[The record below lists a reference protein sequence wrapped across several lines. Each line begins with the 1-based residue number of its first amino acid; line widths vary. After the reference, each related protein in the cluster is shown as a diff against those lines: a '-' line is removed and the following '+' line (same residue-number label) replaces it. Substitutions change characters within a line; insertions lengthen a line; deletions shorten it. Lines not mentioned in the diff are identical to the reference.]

1 MFLTQSSKTMQTAN
15 QNMVVG
21 CIMIVFALTIGISSV
36 LLHEHRRENAEIEL
50 AIQQDMVEIIQVTHA
65 MDALHQAIHYAVCT
79 MQRIH
84 WATEH
89 LMKMI
94 NETVL
99 NAIHGANST
108 MCPIYR

>member
-50 AIQQDMVEIIQVTHA
+50 AIQQDMVDIIQVTHA
-65 MDALHQAIHYAVCT
+65 MDALH
-79 MQRIH
+79 
-84 WATEH
+84 
-89 LMKMI
+89 
-94 NETVL
+94 
-99 NAIHGANST
+99 
-108 MCPIYR
+108 